1 MVVCDLLN
9 PHLKVLATFL
19 SVSILI
25 VFVHLQVRVVHQRLD
40 VLLRET

>member
-25 VFVHLQVRVVHQRLD
+25 VFSHLRVCVAPERLD
-40 VLLRET
+40 VFQRDI